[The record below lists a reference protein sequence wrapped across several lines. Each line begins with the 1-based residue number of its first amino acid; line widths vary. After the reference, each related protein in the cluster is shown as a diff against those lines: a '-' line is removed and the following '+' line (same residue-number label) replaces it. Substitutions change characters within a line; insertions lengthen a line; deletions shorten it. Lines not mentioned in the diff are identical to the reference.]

1 MKFYG
6 MLFGQEKRADSLFN
20 VVASLFQG
28 LEAWAGERSAD
39 SVSRNIQGVV
49 DGDAREWVVQ
59 DV

>member
-1 MKFYG
+1 MFRCEVDVG
-6 MLFGQEKRADSLFN
+6 EVFRLEENRPI
-20 VVASLFQG
+20 VG
-28 LEAWAGERSAD
+28 LIEVIEDWAGERSAD